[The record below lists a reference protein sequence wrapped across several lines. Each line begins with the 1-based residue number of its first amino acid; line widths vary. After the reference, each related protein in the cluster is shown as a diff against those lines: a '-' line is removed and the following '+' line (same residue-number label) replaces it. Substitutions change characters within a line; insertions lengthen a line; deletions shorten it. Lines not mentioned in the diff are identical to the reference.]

1 MTNHVHLLVT
11 GAEIG
16 VLGRMMQS
24 LGRRYVRYVNSSYR
38 RTGTLWE
45 GRYKSSL
52 IESDRY
58 LLACYRYIELNPV
71 RANIVTLP
79 AEYRWSSFRC
89 NAGGKLD
96 DLITP
101 HATYLSLGNAEAA
114 RLSAYRRLF
123 REAIDID
130 DIKMIRDHINQG
142 KVLGSESFR
151 NRIEA
156 ILDCRAR
163 LAAPGRPRNK
173 VL

>member
-1 MTNHVHLLVT
+1 M
-11 GAEIG
+11 
-16 VLGRMMQS
+16 
-24 LGRRYVRYVNSSYR
+24 
-38 RTGTLWE
+38 
-45 GRYKSSL
+45 

-71 RANIVTLP
+71 RTSIVTLP
-79 AEYRWSSFRC
+79 GEYRWSSFNC

-101 HATYLSLGNAEAA
+101 DATYLSLGKTGAA

-123 REAIDID
+123 RDAIDNGD
-130 DIKMIRDHINQG
+130 VKAIRDHINQG

-151 NRIEA
+151 SRIEA

-163 LAAPGRPRNK
+163 LAPTGRPCKK